1 MKLSILPVFVAF
13 VFIFCI
19 AITRRARSNESI
31 KAAEARSVYALLLS
45 FFAWTLVAVVL
56 GIKGTHFEL
65 MARVPLLWQPFT
77 VEYRFHLLRY
87 APKRPAWH
95 CHEYT
100 GVLVGLYADSPHW
113 SLGRN
118 HERDPRRNHVRVR
131 FLDRHTGLPLWRLR
145 PRRRVAAVSKG
156 CRPSILN
163 SLEPCG
169 LRADHPTHVRTHELL
184 DERAGVHLHF

>member
-65 MARVPLLWQPFT
+65 MARVPLLWQPF
-77 VEYRFHLLRY
+77 VPVVLLSTAFTFSGMLRS
-87 APKRPAWH
+87 
-95 CHEYT
+95 
-100 GVLVGLYADSPHW
+100 GLRGIATSTPGYCW
-113 SLGRN
+113 SLC
-118 HERDPRRNHVRVR
+118 
-131 FLDRHTGLPLWRLR
+131 RLS
-145 PRRRVAAVSKG
+145 A
-156 CRPSILN
+156 
-163 SLEPCG
+163 LEPW
-169 LRADHPTHVRTHELL
+169 AES
-184 DERAGVHLHF
+184 